1 MKQFWDD
8 IIEYL
13 TKNLNDDDSYEKEV
27 KVDYADK
34 QKVKI
39 TPPHIFVQPMQ
50 DTDAEQYDSFTE
62 GENISFCSVQISPYC
77 QQFRINGELKSAQ
90 ETSMIFADKISHLFD
105 KPTALKWNKNIVRL
119 RRIGEGFGMPVND
132 GATTYT
138 SPLRYEFY
146 IQRNY
151 EKIN

>member
-13 TKNLNDDDSYEKEV
+13 AKNLNDDDSYEKEV
-27 KVDYADK
+27 KVDYSDK

-39 TPPHIFVQPMQ
+39 TTPHIFVQPMQ

-77 QQFRINGELKSAQ
+77 QQLRINGELKSAQ
-90 ETSMIFADKISHLFD
+90 EASMIFADKISHLFD